1 MTDGPFWGLRF
12 QATIILNKEIEV
24 MASKKTVMLVSAVQ
38 PAQST
43 SVSGRTSPGAYRWE
57 PVI

>member
-24 MASKKTVMLVSAVQ
+24 MASKKTVMLVIAVISLLA
-38 PAQST
+38 PF
-43 SVSGRTSPGAYRWE
+43 SPLNQRL
-57 PVI
+57 